1 MFAIFVLSLTPSKCQ
16 LISMDCRL
24 KGIKTTQSVASV
36 VTLVDVVVVV
46 AAVTVSVVITVAFSV
61 GVGVA
66 AVKDR

>member
-1 MFAIFVLSLTPSKCQ
+1 MSSDLYS
-16 LISMDCRL
+16 L
-24 KGIKTTQSVASV
+24 KGIKTSQSVASV
-36 VTLVDVVVVV
+36 VSFVDVVVVV